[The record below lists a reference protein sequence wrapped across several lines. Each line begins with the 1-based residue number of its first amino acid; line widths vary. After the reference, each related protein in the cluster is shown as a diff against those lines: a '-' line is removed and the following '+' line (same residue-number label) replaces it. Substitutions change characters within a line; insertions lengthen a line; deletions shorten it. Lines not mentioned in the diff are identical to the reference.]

1 MTTGSQLTLELQ
13 LGLLQRYRSLRECVH
28 HSVLNDRRGVKAV
41 AADCDLSVSELS
53 RRLHPAEGD
62 PRSLD
67 VDLLVQILASTGDL
81 TPLHWLIAKFLP
93 SDETRRQAAVDQLSQ
108 LLPRVAELLAAAG
121 GDPRS
126 PTGRGRTRS

>member
-1 MTTGSQLTLELQ
+1 MTAQLTPELQ

-28 HSVLNDRRGVKAV
+28 HSCLNDRRGLKAI

-67 VDLLVQILASTGDL
+67 VDLLVQIMQSTGDL
-81 TPLHWLIAKFLP
+81 APLHWLLARFLP
-93 SDETRRQAAVDQLSQ
+93 DDETRRRAAVDTLTQMM
-108 LLPRVAELLAAAG
+108 PRLAELLAAAG
-121 GDPRS
+121 GDQRH
-126 PTGRGRTRS
+126 GGKRTR

>member
-1 MTTGSQLTLELQ
+1 MTAQLTLELQ

-28 HSVLNDRRGVKAV
+28 HSCLNDRRGLKAI

-67 VDLLVQILASTGDL
+67 VDLLVQIITSTGDL
-81 TPLHWLIAKFLP
+81 TPLHWLIARFLP

-108 LLPRVAELLAAAG
+108 LMPRLAELLAAAG
-121 GDPRS
+121 GDPRK
-126 PTGRGRTRS
+126 GARR